1 MALHFRAQCG
11 ASQQKNSHPGRPRMH
26 PGGWEQ
32 SIKRICISK
41 TAYSKWSHMKES
53 QGFTK
58 DDEVAL
64 YLLSLYEQNDTDD
77 RYGQ

>member
-1 MALHFRAQCG
+1 
-11 ASQQKNSHPGRPRMH
+11 MH
-26 PGGWEQ
+26 NVVPVSKKIATLDDLE
-32 SIKRICISK
+32 SILEVGNRVLSIFVRCISK
-41 TAYSKWSHMKES
+41 KAYSKWSHMKES

-64 YLLSLYEQNDTDD
+64 YLLSLYEQNDTDN